1 MNYAHPSNLTIAQI
15 ERGIKRAKSA
25 ARMAA
30 LDGRYSDQT
39 RYLRRIYRLECELE
53 RR

>member
-1 MNYAHPSNLTIAQI
+1 MNYAHPSTLTIAQI
-15 ERGIKRAKSA
+15 ERSIKRAISA

-39 RYLRRIYRLECELE
+39 RHLRRIYRLECELE